1 MNCAAPVPTL
11 ARYVDWRA
19 AIDFESTT
27 MLSAPS
33 LRRSSGAVAIEDA
46 TICGR
51 EAWRERAGGADEVF
65 LVSRLD
71 LKVPAWVVSGGR
83 RGRPAS

>member
-1 MNCAAPVPTL
+1 
-11 ARYVDWRA
+11 
-19 AIDFESTT
+19 

-33 LRRSSGAVAIEDA
+33 LRRSSGAVAIKDA

-65 LVSRLD
+65 LVKGWISTCPRGSLQAVAEVDLPPNFAGSAAALALGGELLD
-71 LKVPAWVVSGGR
+71 L
-83 RGRPAS
+83 